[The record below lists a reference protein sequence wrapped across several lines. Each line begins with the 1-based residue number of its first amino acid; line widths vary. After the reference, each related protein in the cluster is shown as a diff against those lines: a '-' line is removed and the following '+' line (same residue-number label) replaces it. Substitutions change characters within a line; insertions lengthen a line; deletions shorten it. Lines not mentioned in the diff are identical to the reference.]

1 MYLWKARLLGEFEQV
16 ALVKVHH
23 SIPLTTM
30 CASIDSEN
38 LQCEAHHGRD
48 LIAEKAMRWL
58 RIGKA
63 IDRLKDGEPPPSLE
77 NSIELLKSL
86 LFLTYINENGARG
99 HNINGIVLKRAEVG
113 CRGLYKLTTLGNM
126 HLLRQR
132 TTMIEQILRDVAE
145 NNLPPLSHAI
155 HCSKSDQAVAAAHI
169 KNSFAFA
176 DTCMLKHPV
185 ADLCQAR

>member
-23 SIPLTTM
+23 SIPLTAM

-48 LIAEKAMRWL
+48 LIAEKAIRRL

-63 IDRLKDGEPPPSLE
+63 IDWFKDREPPPRLE

-86 LFLTYINENGARG
+86 LLLAYINENGTRS
-99 HNINGIVLKRAEVG
+99 HDINCLVLKRAEVS
-113 CRGLYKLTTLGNM
+113 CRGLHKLTTLGN
-126 HLLRQR
+126 
-132 TTMIEQILRDVAE
+132 
-145 NNLPPLSHAI
+145 
-155 HCSKSDQAVAAAHI
+155 
-169 KNSFAFA
+169 
-176 DTCMLKHPV
+176 
-185 ADLCQAR
+185 